1 MALPRHKVSIHPLL
15 RTGARPPFR
24 YSRSG
29 NAQRIRAGAFPLT
42 APSGSV
48 TLVQP
53 DEYGK
58 TAECP
63 GVFITAHPETHAR
76 LRGYGGTS
84 MTRILATLLNFV
96 LVRPYLAVKR
106 GRVRLGLKGRKASP
120 EATEVTVVK
129 SIASTVY
136 LDRIAGTASKEYTP
150 PLPVKLVYWLSFQS
164 QFPYVNRRDALLAA
178 AHRRKVAGLLTKY
191 RFGYDLVA
199 QVIRVER
206 NSSRYRLVTELVPG
220 TGPKSNREV
229 GATLKEL
236 SSYFE
241 MVGLPTWQVSPSN
254 PGAYSNFILTPA
266 GQLKLVDFESALVS
280 PIIPPAQLGQ
290 LVRQGLVPGFDD
302 IDFPRLRGYV
312 TQNAASI
319 LDHLGGTGLAQL
331 EEAISACEEHTQLW
345 KESEPRIWGRLARRL
360 SSIPNPAHFMS
371 GLKLRLKDADQV
383 AQAFLN
389 DGLQRWVEEKRIDE
403 QQAAKLHDGVEM
415 ASRSGA
421 LRHLGALL
429 ILTVVL
435 RFPVGSIARFGWVVS
450 FRVKAHLDSLRGKI
464 AREEYRLARS
474 IHSIPVMLFSLA
486 PGIGGAAYFASTPM
500 RKAGV
505 ARLMIDQ
512 SATKLPFSLYRRLRL
527 ERILPP
533 SRPS

>member
-1 MALPRHKVSIHPLL
+1 
-15 RTGARPPFR
+15 
-24 YSRSG
+24 
-29 NAQRIRAGAFPLT
+29 
-42 APSGSV
+42 
-48 TLVQP
+48 
-53 DEYGK
+53 
-58 TAECP
+58 
-63 GVFITAHPETHAR
+63 
-76 LRGYGGTS
+76 
-84 MTRILATLLNFV
+84 MTRILAIVLNIV

-106 GRVRLGLKGRKASP
+106 GRVRLGRKRRQAP
-120 EATEVTVVK
+120 PGATEVTVVK

-136 LDRIAGTASKEYTP
+136 LDRIEGTASKEYKP

-199 QVIRVER
+199 QVVRVER
-206 NSSRYRLVTELVPG
+206 NDSRYRLVTELVPG

-229 GATLKEL
+229 RATLEEL

-254 PGAYSNFILTPA
+254 PGACSNFILTPG

-280 PIIPPAQLGQ
+280 PTMPPAQLGG
-290 LVRQGLVPGFDD
+290 LVRQGLVPDFDD

-312 TQNAASI
+312 RHNTASI
-319 LDHLGGTGLAQL
+319 LDHLGDTGLAQL
-331 EEAISACEEHTQLW
+331 EESISACEEHTQLW
-345 KESEPRIWGRLARRL
+345 KENEPRIWGRLARRL

-371 GLKLRLKDADQV
+371 ALKLRLRDADQV

-389 DGLQRWVEEKRIDE
+389 EGVQRWVQEKRIDE
-403 QQAAKLHDGVEM
+403 QQAAKLHAGVDV
-415 ASRSGA
+415 AARSGV

-429 ILTVVL
+429 ILSVVL

-450 FRVKAHLDSLRGKI
+450 FRVKAHLDSLRGKS
-464 AREEYRLARS
+464 AREEYRVARS
-474 IHSIPVMLFSLA
+474 THSIPVMLFSLA
-486 PGIGGAAYFASTPM
+486 PGIGGAAYFASAPM

-505 ARLMIDQ
+505 ARLMVDQ
-512 SATKLPFSLYRRLRL
+512 SAAKLPFGLYRRLRL
-527 ERILPP
+527 GRILPP
-533 SRPS
+533 SGPS